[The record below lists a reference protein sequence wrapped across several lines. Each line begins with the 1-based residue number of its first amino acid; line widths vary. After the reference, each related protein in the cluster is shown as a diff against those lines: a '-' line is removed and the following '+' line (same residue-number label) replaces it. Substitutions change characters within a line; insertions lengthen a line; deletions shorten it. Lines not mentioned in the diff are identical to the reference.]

1 MEVQKVGITDEK
13 ARCSNPECGKEIGW
27 NEQYG
32 HITHPVCFDC
42 WLQGKSLFLE
52 YDNLTPYAQATVCKK
67 RNCPYCQMDNPKE
80 ISSCTRCNGTKKQMA
95 FICKL
100 CEGSGLDCKRC
111 NNGIVWKA
119 MERASG
125 NALPLAAA

>member
-1 MEVQKVGITDEK
+1 MGITDEK

-67 RNCPYCQMDNPKE
+67 ELPILP
-80 ISSCTRCNGTKKQMA
+80 NGQPQRDQQLHPMQWHQKTDGVYLQT
-95 FICKL
+95 L
-100 CEGSGLDCKRC
+100 RGKR
-111 NNGIVWKA
+111 
-119 MERASG
+119 S
-125 NALPLAAA
+125 

>member
-1 MEVQKVGITDEK
+1 MGITDEK

-67 RNCPYCQMDNPKE
+67 GIAHTAKWTTPKRSAVAPDAMAPKNRWRLSANFARE
-80 ISSCTRCNGTKKQMA
+80 AVLIASVATTGLSGRRWKELVGTH
-95 FICKL
+95 
-100 CEGSGLDCKRC
+100 SH
-111 NNGIVWKA
+111 
-119 MERASG
+119 
-125 NALPLAAA
+125 